1 MSTTAKSKVKCLIWD
16 LDETLW
22 EGTLSEGGG
31 HVLCSGV
38 LDTIVE
44 LDRRGVLHS
53 IASRNSYDIAIQRL
67 RELGV
72 DEYFLVPQI
81 GWFDKAEM
89 VARIQRDLNIGVDS
103 LAFIDDQLFE
113 RDAVRRRFPD
123 VRTYSADQVTEI
135 TSLAEFAPEVLTSD
149 SGRRRE
155 FYRAALKR
163 HADETEFG
171 GTDKEFLES
180 LKMRFLVRE
189 ACVEDLGRAEELVVR
204 ANQLNSTGV
213 TYSFDD
219 LHAMVESSEN
229 IVLVAE
235 LEDRY
240 GSYGQIGIAV
250 IEVGAAEWTIML
262 FLMSCRVMSRGVG
275 SLFLGLIAERA
286 ALMGVRLQARF
297 RDTGRNRPMY
307 VTYKLA
313 GFTEASSLDDRTQ
326 LMTLSEGFQYSKP
339 AYVEVIE
346 EWSNCE

>member
-1 MSTTAKSKVKCLIWD
+1 M
-16 LDETLW
+16 
-22 EGTLSEGGG
+22 
-31 HVLCSGV
+31 
-38 LDTIVE
+38 
-44 LDRRGVLHS
+44 
-53 IASRNSYDIAIQRL
+53 
-67 RELGV
+67 
-72 DEYFLVPQI
+72 
-81 GWFDKAEM
+81 
-89 VARIQRDLNIGVDS
+89 
-103 LAFIDDQLFE
+103 
-113 RDAVRRRFPD
+113 
-123 VRTYSADQVTEI
+123 
-135 TSLAEFAPEVLTSD
+135 TSD

-163 HADETEFG
+163 NADETEFG
-171 GTDKEFLES
+171 GTEKEFLES
-180 LKMRFLVRE
+180 LKMRFLVRD
-189 ACVEDLGRAEELVVR
+189 ARVEDLGRAEELVVR

-219 LHAMVESSEN
+219 LHAMVESNEN

-286 ALMGVRLQARF
+286 ALKGVRLQARF

-307 VTYKLA
+307 VTYRLA

-326 LMTLSEGFQYSKP
+326 LMMLSEGFQYSKP